1 MSQEQARPGH
11 ATLAG
16 SIIVGCSVIVVLSAW
31 ERISTL
37 RTIESQEA
45 LQRTLADP
53 PMSGLGLTVD
63 GYTDLLQTLCV
74 IGAAAATAAAILGVQ
89 VFKRSTS
96 ARLALTGLSPVLL
109 VGGLAAGDFFGPMV
123 VTGIVLLW
131 LQPTRDWYAG
141 RPWAQA
147 HEQRRAERLADLRP
161 PNSPTV
167 PPAAVETPPQHPVGS
182 GGPAPASPG
191 PVLPGPAPAGPVF
204 GEPVQQ
210 YARPGDVRRTKPQAL
225 VAACALTWVTSTV
238 VLVGLGLTAAFL
250 PSQSKDL
257 LAEVTREE
265 PRMVEVYE
273 VTENSLLIAL
283 YLMLVVFAIWAVAA
297 IVLAWLAYVGQNWAR
312 ITLVVSAITAG
323 VLVLAVAIGAWPLL
337 ILVVVFGTSAWMLL
351 RPEVGRWY
359 QR

>member
-16 SIIVGCSVIVVLSAW
+16 SIIVGCSVVVVLSAW

-45 LQRTLADP
+45 FQRTLADP
-53 PMSGLGLTVD
+53 PMSGLGLSID

-161 PNSPTV
+161 PKSPTV
-167 PPAAVETPPQHPVGS
+167 PPAAVDPSPPS
-182 GGPAPASPG
+182 SPAPSSPAPSSPAPLG
-191 PVLPGPAPAGPVF
+191 PVPPGQVF
-204 GEPVQQ
+204 GEPV
-210 YARPGDVRRTKPQAL
+210 RPQDRPVGGRRTRPQAL
-225 VAACALTWVTSTV
+225 VAACGLTWLTSAL
-238 VLVGLGLTAAFL
+238 VLLGLGLTAAVL
-250 PSQSKDL
+250 PSQAEEL
-257 LAEVTREE
+257 MAEVTREE
-265 PRMVEVYE
+265 PRMVELYD
-273 VTENSLLIAL
+273 VTETSLLIVLYVMFAL
-283 YLMLVVFAIWAVAA
+283 FALWAVVA
-297 IVLAWLAYVGQNWAR
+297 IALAWLAYIGQNWAR

-323 VLVLAVAIGAWPLL
+323 VLVLVLALGAWPLL
-337 ILVVVFGTSAWMLL
+337 SLVAVFGMSTWMLL

>member
-1 MSQEQARPGH
+1 MSQEQVRPGH

-53 PMSGLGLTVD
+53 PMSGLGLSLD

-89 VFKRSTS
+89 VFKRSPS
-96 ARLALTGLSPVLL
+96 ARVVLTALTPFLL
-109 VGGLAAGDFFGPMV
+109 VGGLATDAFFGPMV
-123 VTGIVLLW
+123 VAGIVLLW

-141 RPWAQA
+141 RPWAKA
-147 HEQRRAERLADLRP
+147 HEQRRAERLAAARP
-161 PNSPTV
+161 PQAQTPQVPTPQVPAV
-167 PPAAVETPPQHPVGS
+167 PPAPEQAPVAHGSAPQGPPP
-182 GGPAPASPG
+182 
-191 PVLPGPAPAGPVF
+191 PGPAFGQPV
-204 GEPVQQ
+204 PSHD
-210 YARPGDVRRTKPQAL
+210 RPGGVRRTRPQAL
-225 VAACALTWVTSTV
+225 VAACSLTWLTSGL
-238 VLVGLGLTAAFL
+238 VLLGLGLMAAVL
-250 PSQSKDL
+250 PSQADEL

-265 PRMVEVYE
+265 PRMVELYD
-273 VTENSLLIAL
+273 VTENSMLIAV
-283 YLMLVVFAIWAVAA
+283 YLMLFVFALWAVAA
-297 IVLAWLAYVGQNWAR
+297 LVLAWLAYIGQNWAR
-312 ITLVVSAITAG
+312 ITLVVSALTAG
-323 VLVLAVAIGAWPLL
+323 VLVLVVAIGAWPLL
-337 ILVVVFGTSAWMLL
+337 TLVAVFGVSAWMLL

>member
-53 PMSGLGLTVD
+53 PMSGLGLTID

-96 ARLALTGLSPVLL
+96 ARLVLTGLSPVLL

-161 PNSPTV
+161 PKTPTV
-167 PPAAVETPPQHPVGS
+167 PPATAETPSQHAS
-182 GGPAPASPG
+182 GTDGASPAPPSPA
-191 PVLPGPAPAGPVF
+191 PSGPAPAGPVF
-204 GEPVQQ
+204 GEPVPQ
-210 YARPGDVRRTKPQAL
+210 YARPDGVRRSRPQAL
-225 VAACALTWVTSTV
+225 VAACSLTWLTSTL
-238 VLVGLGLTAAFL
+238 VLLGIGLTAAFL
-250 PSQSKDL
+250 PSQSDEL

-265 PRMVEVYE
+265 PRMVELYD

-297 IVLAWLAYVGQNWAR
+297 IVLAWLAYIGQNWAR

-337 ILVVVFGTSAWMLL
+337 ILVVVFGMSAWMLL